1 MFFSWSDFVQIPL
14 KPTLSTLPKLNQS
27 KEFNMT
33 KMTPRTVF
41 LSAVED
47 RITNHPFDRIS
58 AYKVRES
65 RDNIIRMINTLNEII
80 AVVSSGET
88 HSVPIRLGGCTTE
101 DKSIW
106 LKDLPGNLAHELGY
120 NLIPAIQALNVEG
133 VPEAAIN
140 SFIKS
145 IKGDVC
151 QLLKDC
157 DAVQTDTG
165 RSVKGEYARMKAGC
179 SETLRIC
186 NDALVIADQ
195 AVALCDTHGV

>member
-1 MFFSWSDFVQIPL
+1 
-14 KPTLSTLPKLNQS
+14 
-27 KEFNMT
+27 
-33 KMTPRTVF
+33 MTPHTAF
-41 LSAVED
+41 LRAMKD
-47 RITNHPFDRIS
+47 RVTNRPFDSIS

-80 AVVSSGET
+80 SVVSSGKT
-88 HSVPIRLGGCTTE
+88 YPTPILLGGCTTE

-133 VPEAAIN
+133 VPQATIDR
-140 SFIKS
+140 FIQS
-145 IKGDVC
+145 IKVDVC

-157 DAVQTDTG
+157 GALQTETG
-165 RSVKGEYARMKAGC
+165 LSVKGEYARMKAGC
-179 SETLRIC
+179 SEMLRIC

>member
-1 MFFSWSDFVQIPL
+1 
-14 KPTLSTLPKLNQS
+14 
-27 KEFNMT
+27 MT

-41 LSAVED
+41 LRAMED

-65 RDNIIRMINTLNEII
+65 HHNLSRMTNTLNEII
-80 AVVSSGET
+80 AVVSSGKT
-88 HSVPIRLGGCTTE
+88 HSVPILLGGCTTE

-106 LKDLPGNLAHELGY
+106 LKDLPSNLAHELGY

-145 IKGDVC
+145 IKGNVC
-151 QLLKDC
+151 KLLKDC
-157 DAVQTDTG
+157 DTMQADTG
-165 RSVKGEYARMKAGC
+165 RSIKEEYARMKAGC
-179 SETLRIC
+179 SEMLRIC
-186 NDALVIADQ
+186 NDALRIADQ
-195 AVALCDTHGV
+195 AKLFCQQHSVW

>member
-1 MFFSWSDFVQIPL
+1 
-14 KPTLSTLPKLNQS
+14 
-27 KEFNMT
+27 
-33 KMTPRTVF
+33 MTPHTAF
-41 LSAVED
+41 LRAMKD
-47 RITNHPFDRIS
+47 RVTNRPFDSIS

-80 AVVSSGET
+80 SVVSSGKT
-88 HSVPIRLGGCTTE
+88 YPTPILLGGCTTE

-133 VPEAAIN
+133 VPQATIDR
-140 SFIKS
+140 FIQS
-145 IKGDVC
+145 IKVDVC

-157 DAVQTDTG
+157 GALQTETG
-165 RSVKGEYARMKAGC
+165 LSVKGEYARMKAGC
-179 SETLRIC
+179 SEMLRIC

-195 AVALCDTHGV
+195 AVGLCDTHEV